1 MISLDNLKTTINAI
15 KYLLT
20 NYPKKKDI
28 PTKFPNPN
36 PLTFSGAITGSHNG
50 SEILTVEISETLILY
65 PSTNNLTKNTF
76 NKKIELT
83 VNADIVLT
91 VGSILTSKQTSI
103 IYNSS
108 DGKYYLWR

>member
-76 NKKIELT
+76 NQKNRT
-83 VNADIVLT
+83 YGQCRYCVDRGVNPHFKA
-91 VGSILTSKQTSI
+91 
-103 IYNSS
+103 NFH
-108 DGKYYLWR
+108 YL

>member
-36 PLTFSGAITGSHNG
+36 PLTFTGAITGSHNG

-65 PSTNNLTKNTF
+65 PSTNNLTKNIF
-76 NKKIELT
+76 NKKRT
-83 VNADIVLT
+83 HGQRRYCVDR
-91 VGSILTSKQTSI
+91 G
-103 IYNSS
+103 IYPHFKANFH
-108 DGKYYLWR
+108 YL

>member
-76 NKKIELT
+76 NPKRT
-83 VNADIVLT
+83 CGQCRYCVDRGVNL
-91 VGSILTSKQTSI
+91 
-103 IYNSS
+103 YN
-108 DGKYYLWR
+108 KTNFHYL

>member
-1 MISLDNLKTTINAI
+1 MISLDNLKTTINAV
-15 KYLLT
+15 KCLLT
-20 NYPKKKDI
+20 DYPKKKDI

-76 NKKIELT
+76 NQKNRT
-83 VNADIVLT
+83 CGQCRYCVDRGVNP
-91 VGSILTSKQTSI
+91 
-103 IYNSS
+103 YN
-108 DGKYYLWR
+108 KTNFHYL